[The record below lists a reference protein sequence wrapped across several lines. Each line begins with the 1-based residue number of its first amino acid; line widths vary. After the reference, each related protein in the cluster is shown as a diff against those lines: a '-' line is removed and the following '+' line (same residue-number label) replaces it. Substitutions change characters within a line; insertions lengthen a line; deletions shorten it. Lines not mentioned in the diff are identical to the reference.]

1 MKEKSNLFWYKNS
14 CRKRSGGGLSSCF
27 LPGGETEARGIQGA
41 ERGRGVRA
49 LGHGVFGCRR
59 HAGYPSGMGK
69 VWPHES
75 ICLRA
80 PLGVPPLQG
89 PVWGG
94 FRLPLHD
101 LEHQDHTP
109 QYQIH
114 PRRVLWET
122 GTGVSAVRPPQSSS
136 THTPSHLFA
145 VRLTSPSAPLNRSLV
160 GTLRSTDVSGNL
172 YPRTSLQHCVGWSRT
187 AEWFHGVSMEFSELQ
202 SSCEFKRQ
210 L

>member
-1 MKEKSNLFWYKNS
+1 MIHVCLAFTLSAHPPPYSALTQLGAKMKEESNIFWYKNS

-27 LPGGETEARGIQGA
+27 LPGGKTEARGIKGA

-80 PLGVPPLQG
+80 PLGVPPLQR
-89 PVWGG
+89 PVRGG
-94 FRLPLHD
+94 FGLPLHD

-109 QYQIH
+109 QYQIR
-114 PRRVLWET
+114 PGRV
-122 GTGVSAVRPPQSSS
+122 
-136 THTPSHLFA
+136 
-145 VRLTSPSAPLNRSLV
+145 
-160 GTLRSTDVSGNL
+160 
-172 YPRTSLQHCVGWSRT
+172 
-187 AEWFHGVSMEFSELQ
+187 FSIV
-202 SSCEFKRQ
+202 
-210 L
+210 